1 MFKCIYE
8 GVQVDEIISFG
19 FVESIS
25 VPFHVVLH
33 DRAVGIGHLDASGYI
48 TISLLTLAL
57 LTNKLGSVQGKP
69 ELYIINL
76 LASVN
81 YYCNKLELLSL
92 A

>member
-33 DRAVGIGHLDASGYI
+33 DRAVGIGHLDASGYV
-48 TISLLTLAL
+48 TVSLMTLTV
-57 LTNKLGSVQGKP
+57 LTNKLASVQGKP
-69 ELYIINL
+69 GLHVIKL
-76 LASVN
+76 FASVN
-81 YYCNKLELLSL
+81 YECL
-92 A
+92 

>member
-33 DRAVGIGHLDASGYI
+33 DRAVGIGHLDASGYA
-48 TISLLTLAL
+48 TISLMTLTL
-57 LTNKLGSVQGKP
+57 LTNKLASVEGKP
-69 ELYIINL
+69 GLHVIKL
-76 LASVN
+76 FASVN
-81 YYCNKLELLSL
+81 YECL
-92 A
+92 